1 MQIGVLTLWQSK
13 DNYGQMLQCYAL
25 QQFLREKGHEPYLIS
40 YRFIKEER
48 QYTSL
53 WKMLLKV
60 YAIYPLAYVFGLG
73 RDKKK
78 LADEEFEKYCHEKK
92 RNFDG
97 FLKKYINLSKTYN
110 NLDDLQKNP
119 PFADCYVVGSDQVW
133 AQLLSKPENSAF
145 FLDFGDEKTKRIAYA
160 ASFSMSEYP
169 ENLRSKLAENLSRL
183 NAVSVRE
190 TQGIGICNSVGTKA
204 TKVVDPTL
212 LLGTKA
218 FENIS
223 VKRMNS
229 NQYAFVYQL
238 NIASPDEIC
247 WTDAQAYCNENHL
260 DVIATASSGYF
271 EGLEILKDAKYVY
284 PSIPE
289 WLSLIRHCEIVITT
303 SFHGIVF
310 SILFRKNF
318 VYIPLKGIHSGGNA
332 RVLNLLSDLQIEEK
346 CISDGRTFND
356 VASFEIDYSKC
367 NRLLKEKVAESSSF
381 LLDAI
386 YS

>member
-25 QQFLREKGHEPYLIS
+25 QQYLREKGHEPYLIS

-48 QYTSL
+48 QYTPL

-60 YAIYPLAYVFGLG
+60 YVIYPLVSLLG
-73 RDKKK
+73 MCVEKRQ

-92 RNFDG
+92 RSFDD

-110 NLDDLQKNP
+110 DLDDLQKNP
-119 PFADCYVVGSDQVW
+119 PVADCYVVGSDQVW

-160 ASFSMSEYP
+160 ASFSMNEYP
-169 ENLRSKLAENLSRL
+169 ENLRSKLTENLSRF
-183 NAVSVRE
+183 NAISVRE
-190 TQGIGICNSVGTKA
+190 TQGIDICNSVGTKA

-223 VKRMNS
+223 AKRLNPDK
-229 NQYAFVYQL
+229 YAFVYQL

-289 WLSLIRHCEIVITT
+289 WLSLIRYSEIVITT
-303 SFHGIVF
+303 SFHGVVF
-310 SILFRKNF
+310 SILFLKNF
-318 VYIPLKGIHSGGNA
+318 VYIPLKGAHSGGNA

-367 NRLLKEKVAESSSF
+367 NRFLKEKVAESSSF

>member
-25 QQFLREKGHEPYLIS
+25 QQFLREKGHEPCLIS

-48 QYTSL
+48 QYTPL

-60 YAIYPLAYVFGLG
+60 YVIYPLVSLLG
-73 RDKKK
+73 MCVEKRQ
-78 LADEEFEKYCHEKK
+78 LANEEFEKYQHEKK
-92 RNFDG
+92 RNFED
-97 FLKKYINLSKTYN
+97 FLKKNIMRSEIYN
-110 NLDDLQKNP
+110 NLVDLQKNP
-119 PFADCYVVGSDQVW
+119 PIADCYIVGSDQVW
-133 AQLLSKPENSAF
+133 AQLLSKSENSVF

-183 NAVSVRE
+183 NVVSVRE

-223 VKRMNS
+223 AKRMNS

-238 NIASPDEIC
+238 NIASPDEIR
-247 WTDAQAYCNENHL
+247 WTDARAYCSEKHW
-260 DVIATASSGYF
+260 DMIATASSGYF
-271 EGLEILKDAKYVY
+271 EGREILKGAKYVY

-289 WLSLIRHCEIVITT
+289 WLSLIRYSEIVITT

-318 VYIPLKGIHSGGNA
+318 VYVPLKGIHSGGNA

-367 NRLLKEKVAESSSF
+367 NQLLKEKVAESSSF

-386 YS
+386 NS

>member
-110 NLDDLQKNP
+110 DLDDLQKNP
-119 PFADCYVVGSDQVW
+119 PVADCYVVGSDQVW

-169 ENLRSKLAENLSRL
+169 ENLRTKLAENLSRL

-223 VKRMNS
+223 AKKMKS

-238 NIASPDEIC
+238 NISSPDEIR
-247 WTDAQAYCNENHL
+247 WTDARAYCSEKHW
-260 DVIATASSGYF
+260 DMIATASSGYF
-271 EGLEILKDAKYVY
+271 EGREILKGAKYVY
-284 PSIPE
+284 PSISE
-289 WLSLIRHCEIVITT
+289 WLSLIKHSEIVITT
-303 SFHGIVF
+303 SFHGVVF
-310 SILFRKNF
+310 SILFHKNF
-318 VYIPLKGIHSGGNA
+318 VYIPLKGAHSGGNA
-332 RVLNLLSDLQIEEK
+332 RVLNLLSDLKIEEK
-346 CISDGRTFND
+346 SVSCGRTFND
-356 VASFEIDYSKC
+356 AASFEIDYSKC

-386 YS
+386 NS

>member
-1 MQIGVLTLWQSK
+1 
-13 DNYGQMLQCYAL
+13 MLQCYAL
-25 QQFLREKGHEPYLIS
+25 QQYLREKGHEPYLIS

-48 QYTSL
+48 QYTPL

-60 YAIYPLAYVFGLG
+60 YVIYPLVSLLG
-73 RDKKK
+73 MCVEKRQ
-78 LADEEFEKYCHEKK
+78 LANEEFEKYQHEKK
-92 RNFDG
+92 RIFED
-97 FLKKYINLSKTYN
+97 FLNKNIRRSEIYN
-110 NLDDLQKNP
+110 NL
-119 PFADCYVVGSDQVW
+119 V
-133 AQLLSKPENSAF
+133 
-145 FLDFGDEKTKRIAYA
+145 AYA

-190 TQGIGICNSVGTKA
+190 TQGIGICNSVGTRA

-223 VKRMNS
+223 AKRMNS

-238 NIASPDEIC
+238 NIASPDEIR
-247 WTDAQAYCNENHL
+247 WTDARAYCSEKHW
-260 DVIATASSGYF
+260 DMIATASSGYF
-271 EGLEILKDAKYVY
+271 EGREILKGAKYVY

-289 WLSLIRHCEIVITT
+289 WLSLIRYSEIVITT

-318 VYIPLKGIHSGGNA
+318 VYVPLKGIHSGGNA

>member
-25 QQFLREKGHEPYLIS
+25 QQYLREKGHEPYLIS

-48 QYTSL
+48 QYTPL

-60 YAIYPLAYVFGLG
+60 YVIYPLVSLLG
-73 RDKKK
+73 MCVEKRQ
-78 LADEEFEKYCHEKK
+78 LANEEFEKYQHEKK
-92 RNFDG
+92 RIFED
-97 FLKKYINLSKTYN
+97 FLNKNIRRSEIYN
-110 NLDDLQKNP
+110 NLVDLQKNP
-119 PFADCYVVGSDQVW
+119 PKADCYIVGSDQVW
-133 AQLLSKPENSAF
+133 AQLLSKSENSVF

-223 VKRMNS
+223 AKRMNS

-238 NIASPDEIC
+238 NIASPDEIR
-247 WTDAQAYCNENHL
+247 WTDARAYCSEKHW
-260 DVIATASSGYF
+260 DMIATASSGYF
-271 EGLEILKDAKYVY
+271 EGREILKGAKYVY

-289 WLSLIRHCEIVITT
+289 WLSLIRYSEIVITT

-318 VYIPLKGIHSGGNA
+318 VYVPLKGIHSGGNA